1 MEKPDF
7 ILIPVSI
14 EELYSNLRKIVKEE
28 LYNEALKKVEERLLT
43 PKQTAELFQVSTVSI
58 WQWEK
63 QGRIMKHTMGG
74 RTYFKYSEV
83 MSAIE
88 SGVGRKYQKYTPSK
102 Y

>member
-1 MEKPDF
+1 
-7 ILIPVSI
+7 
-14 EELYSNLRKIVKEE
+14 
-28 LYNEALKKVEERLLT
+28 
-43 PKQTAELFQVSTVSI
+43 
-58 WQWEK
+58 
-63 QGRIMKHTMGG
+63 MKHTMGG